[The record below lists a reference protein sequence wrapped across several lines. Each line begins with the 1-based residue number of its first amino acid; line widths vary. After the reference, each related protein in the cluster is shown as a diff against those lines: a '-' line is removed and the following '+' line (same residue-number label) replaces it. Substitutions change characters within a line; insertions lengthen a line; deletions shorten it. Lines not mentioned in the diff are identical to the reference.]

1 MACTDCKSY
10 KAVVKQT
17 SEGVTSPQEL
27 LMLVRKR
34 IINKHGEDTILA
46 ALTGVVSD
54 AEIDMLAQY
63 VAESAI
69 LEDNKNKCI
78 EKMREI
84 CNREFEEQM
93 KKTSDNP
100 MCKRAFRPDS
110 PCRDRSRRKCVS
122 EC

>member
-10 KAVVKQT
+10 KPVVKQT

-100 MCKRAFRPDS
+100 MCK
-110 PCRDRSRRKCVS
+110 
-122 EC
+122 

>member
-100 MCKRAFRPDS
+100 RCK
-110 PCRDRSRRKCVS
+110 
-122 EC
+122 

>member
-10 KAVVKQT
+10 KPVIKQT

-78 EKMREI
+78 EKCGKSAIGSLR
-84 CNREFEEQM
+84 NR
-93 KKTSDNP
+93 
-100 MCKRAFRPDS
+100 
-110 PCRDRSRRKCVS
+110 
-122 EC
+122 

>member
-1 MACTDCKSY
+1 
-10 KAVVKQT
+10 
-17 SEGVTSPQEL
+17 
-27 LMLVRKR
+27 MLVRNC

-63 VAESAI
+63 VAESAL

-100 MCKRAFRPDS
+100 MCK
-110 PCRDRSRRKCVS
+110 
-122 EC
+122 